1 MARHPAAKR
10 KMQRMSSGTVK
21 WFNADKGYGFIQPD
35 EGDDDLFVH
44 FSAIN
49 SEGYKTLEDGQA
61 VTFEVTQGQKGPQ
74 ASDVTPA

>member
-1 MARHPAAKR
+1 
-10 KMQRMSSGTVK
+10 MSSGTVK

-35 EGDDDLFVH
+35 EGGDDLFVH

-49 SEGYKTLEDGQA
+49 VQGYKTLEDGQA